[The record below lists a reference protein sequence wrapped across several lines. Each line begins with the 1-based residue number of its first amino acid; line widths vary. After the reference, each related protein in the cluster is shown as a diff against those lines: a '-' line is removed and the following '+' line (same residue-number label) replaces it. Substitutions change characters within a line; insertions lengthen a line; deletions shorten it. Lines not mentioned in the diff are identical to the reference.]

1 MNSIILRSANEGDA
15 PAIAALHAASWRDAY
30 ADILA
35 PDFLNGEI
43 EADRRMV
50 WTQRLDTPE
59 AGQVVNVACDRSGR
73 LRGFICCYRDAD
85 PVWGSLVDNLHVA
98 ADARGSGLGEQL
110 LRDAARRLAAHAA
123 GPALHLWV
131 FEANVAGLRFYTR
144 LSGRVV
150 ETGRSQIPAAGGK
163 TVLRVHW
170 PDLTQLA

>member
-1 MNSIILRSANEGDA
+1 MNTITLRSASKDDA
-15 PAIAALHAASWRDAY
+15 PAIAALHAASWREAY
-30 ADILA
+30 ANILA
-35 PDFLNGEI
+35 PDFLSGEI

-50 WTQRLDTPE
+50 WAQRLDTPD
-59 AGQVVNVACDRSGR
+59 ADQLVNVACDPSGR

-98 ADARGSGLGEQL
+98 ADTRGSGLGERL
-110 LRDAARRLAAHAA
+110 LRDAARRLAAHGS

-144 LSGRVV
+144 LGGRVV

-170 PDLTQLA
+170 PDLAQLA